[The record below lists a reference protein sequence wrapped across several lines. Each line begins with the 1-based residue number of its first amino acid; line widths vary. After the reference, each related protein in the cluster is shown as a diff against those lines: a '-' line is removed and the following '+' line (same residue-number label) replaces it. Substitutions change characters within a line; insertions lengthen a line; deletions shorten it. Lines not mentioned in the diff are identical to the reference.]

1 MQKKTVGRRVFN
13 IFNVAFMAAFCVM
26 ILYPYL
32 NVLAIALNDNNATV
46 GGGLMLLPR
55 KFTTMNFMALLS
67 DSGILRSAAITL
79 ARIFTGVPYSVG
91 IAFFAAYAL
100 TKKYLPG
107 RRAIIF
113 ILLIPNYIS
122 GGLIPTYIL
131 YAKIGLLN
139 NPLVYILPTGFG
151 FFGFILL
158 RTYMYTIPDSLE
170 ESAKLDG
177 AGDYTIMFRI
187 FLPLCTP
194 IIATLILFAAVAHWN
209 DWVTTLYFVTN
220 SRWNTLAYELRRILS
235 EQERI
240 SRLVQHAIQ
249 SGQAPRASPG
259 TSAGVRNAQI
269 ILTTL
274 PIILLYPF
282 CQKYFIQGMLVG
294 GVKE

>member
-1 MQKKTVGRRVFN
+1 MIKKSIGWHIFNAFN
-13 IFNVAFMAAFCVM
+13 ILFMIAFCVM
-26 ILYPYL
+26 ILYPYV
-32 NVLAIALNDNNATV
+32 NVLAIALNDNNATT

-55 KFTTMNFMALLS
+55 KFTFMNFKALLS
-67 DSGILRSAAITL
+67 DSGILRSAAITVG
-79 ARIFTGVPYSVG
+79 RILLGVPYSVG

-131 YAKIGLLN
+131 YSKIHLLN
-139 NPLVYILPTGFG
+139 NPLVYILPTGFA
-151 FFGFILL
+151 FFSFILL

-177 AGDYTIMFRI
+177 AGDYRVMFKI
-187 FLPLCTP
+187 FFPLCTP
-194 IIATLILFAAVAHWN
+194 IIATLVLFAAVSHWN
-209 DWVTTLYFVTN
+209 DWVTTLYFITN
-220 SRWNTLAYELRRILS
+220 SKWNTLAYELRRILS
-235 EQERI
+235 EQERM

-249 SGQAPRASPG
+249 SGQVPRASPG

-269 ILTTL
+269 IITTL

-282 CQKYFIQGMLVG
+282 CQKYFIQGMLIG

>member
-1 MQKKTVGRRVFN
+1 METNSTGRRLFGA
-13 IFNVAFMAAFCVM
+13 FNVAFMVAFCVI

-32 NVLAIALNDNNATV
+32 NVLAIALNDNNRTV
-46 GGGLMLLPR
+46 GSGLMLLPK
-55 KFTTMNFMALLS
+55 KFTLMNFMALLS
-67 DSGILRSAAITL
+67 DSGIKRSAGVTVL
-79 ARIFTGVPYSVG
+79 RILTGVPYSVS

-131 YAKIGLLN
+131 YSKINLLN

-151 FFGFILL
+151 FFSFILL

-177 AGDYTIMFRI
+177 ASDYKIMFRI
-187 FLPLCTP
+187 YLPLCTP
-194 IIATLILFAAVAHWN
+194 IIATLVLFAAVGHWN

-220 SRWNTLAYELRRILS
+220 AKWNTLAYELRRILS
-235 EQERI
+235 EQERM

-249 SGQAPRASPG
+249 SGQVPRSSPG

-269 ILTTL
+269 IVTTL
-274 PIILLYPF
+274 PIIMLYPF
-282 CQKYFIQGMLVG
+282 CQKYFIQGMLIG